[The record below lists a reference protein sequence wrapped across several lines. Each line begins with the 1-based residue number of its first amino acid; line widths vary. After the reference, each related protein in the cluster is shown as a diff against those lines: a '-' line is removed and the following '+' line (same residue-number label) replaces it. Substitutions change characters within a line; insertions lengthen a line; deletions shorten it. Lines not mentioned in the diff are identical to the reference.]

1 MRIRSRSLLL
11 LYLATFACDRPPTA
25 TPVTVAAALTSAGPV
40 TPGQSATVHGRKLGG
55 ETALL
60 VDGVQVPLLPTS
72 DSTAVFTAPH
82 LRACDTDGR
91 ELPLALAS
99 SPTAVVPAPL
109 HLATTI
115 NLAPGESRVLSAID
129 GACLQLSAADADF
142 VVSAVNLDETPS
154 ETPRQL
160 ADLTAWTADDPPP
173 ADAPGPALAAHD
185 APSFRTSAG
194 TRLLIQPLAWPAPYS
209 GSPRLF
215 DPRYATALPGDTV
228 RFVDWSRATSCSQAP
243 GTVPTYAVA
252 VAATSGLTVIGVDL
266 RLAGAADYL
275 TPGGRAFLTTAAA
288 IADPLIIPGMRRL
301 FDNDYRPL
309 PSAGGRHF
317 HIVTAIPAVAYS
329 SDGGT
334 SKPQADCAL
343 ASEMVSTLH
352 APPALPNAL
361 GPRILAT
368 EIVHEYAH
376 NADEITGRRFG
387 HRGGSIGWMQESW
400 AVNAEETAARLAT
413 GEPTRAHLSRLDAGM
428 PYRAGTTNSDWGLY
442 PQRSPWVGT
451 GAYKQ
456 GAALLAFA
464 RETAGEA
471 SLSDPAPSLYLR
483 LLARDAWTVSALA
496 AEVGTSAPELLDAW
510 ALADATD
517 DLSPPEAAA
526 AARLRSWDDAERV
539 TGNEGPRGGTPAEA
553 RPSRSVGR
561 TGPRKTVTLSAA
573 PGSYSAAYL
582 FAEHSLGAT
591 LQVKQS
597 STGSLRVRLTR
608 TR

>member
-1 MRIRSRSLLL
+1 MRIRFRSLLL
-11 LYLATFACDRPPTA
+11 LCGATFACDRPPTA
-25 TPVTVAAALTSAGPV
+25 TPVAVAALTSAGPV
-40 TPGQSATVHGRKLGG
+40 TPGQSASVHGRRLGG

-60 VDGVQVPLLPTS
+60 VDGVRVPLVPTS

-91 ELPLALAS
+91 ELPLALVN
-99 SPTAVVPAPL
+99 SPTAVVPARL
-109 HLATTI
+109 HLATTTT
-115 NLAPGESRVLSAID
+115 LAPGESRVLSATD
-129 GACLQLSAADADF
+129 GLCIQLPAADADF

-154 ETPRQL
+154 EAPRQL
-160 ADLTAWTADDPPP
+160 ADLIAWTAEDPPP
-173 ADAPGPALAAHD
+173 ADVPGPAFAAHD
-185 APSFRTSAG
+185 EPSFLTSPG
-194 TRLLIQPLAWPAPYS
+194 TQLLAVPLAWPAPYS
-209 GSPRLF
+209 ASPRLF
-215 DPRYATALPGDTV
+215 DARYASALPGDTV

-288 IADPLIIPGMRRL
+288 IADPLIVPAMRRL
-301 FDNDYRPL
+301 FDGDYRPL

-343 ASEMVSTLH
+343 ASEMVATLH

-456 GAALLAFA
+456 GAALVAFA
-464 RETAGEA
+464 RENAGEA
-471 SLSDPAPSLYLR
+471 SLWDPAPSLYLR
-483 LLARDAWTVSALA
+483 LLARDAWTLSALA
-496 AEVGTSAPELLDAW
+496 SEVGTSAAGLLDAW

-517 DLSPPEAAA
+517 DLSPPEVAA

-539 TGNEGPRGGTPAEA
+539 SGNEGPRGGSPVEA
-553 RPSRSVGR
+553 RPTRSVGR
-561 TGPRKTVTLSAA
+561 SGQRKSVTLSAA
-573 PGSYSAAYL
+573 PGSYAAAYVL
-582 FAEHSLGAT
+582 AESSLGAT

-597 STGSLRVRLTR
+597 SAGSIRVRLTR

>member
-1 MRIRSRSLLL
+1 MRIRLRSLLL
-11 LYLATFACDRPPTA
+11 LCGATFACDRPPTA
-25 TPVTVAAALTSAGPV
+25 TPVAVAALTLAGPV

-60 VDGVQVPLLPTS
+60 VDGVRVPLVPTS

-82 LRACDTDGR
+82 LRPCDTDGR

-99 SPTAVVPAPL
+99 SPAAVVPARL
-109 HLATTI
+109 HLATTVT
-115 NLAPGESRVLSAID
+115 LAPGESRVLSATD
-129 GACLQLSAADADF
+129 GACLQLPAVDADF
-142 VVSAVNLDETPS
+142 VVSAVNLEETPS
-154 ETPRQL
+154 ETSRQL
-160 ADLTAWTADDPPP
+160 ADLTAWTAEDPPP
-173 ADAPGPALAAHD
+173 ADVPGPAFAAHD
-185 APSFRTSAG
+185 DQSFRTAPR
-194 TRLLIQPLAWPAPYS
+194 TRLLTQPPLAWPAPYS
-209 GSPRLF
+209 ASPRLF
-215 DPRYATALPGDTV
+215 DPHYASALPGDTV

-266 RLAGAADYL
+266 RLAGSADYL

-288 IADPLIIPGMRRL
+288 IADPLIVPAMRRL
-301 FDNDYRPL
+301 FDGDYRPL

-343 ASEMVSTLH
+343 ASEMVATLH

-376 NADEITGRRFG
+376 NADEIPGRRFG
-387 HRGGSIGWMQESW
+387 HRGGSLGWMQESW

-413 GEPTRAHLSRLDAGM
+413 GEPTRAHLSGLDAGK

-456 GAALLAFA
+456 GAALVAFA

-471 SLSDPAPSLYLR
+471 SLGDPAPSLYLR

-496 AEVGTSAPELLDAW
+496 SEVGTSAAELLDAW

-517 DLSPPEAAA
+517 DLSPPEVAA

-539 TGNEGPRGGTPAEA
+539 AGNEGPRGGSPAEA

-561 TGPRKTVTLSAA
+561 TGQRKTVTLSAA
-573 PGSYSAAYL
+573 PGSYAAAYV
-582 FAEHSLGAT
+582 FADGSLGAT

-597 STGSLRVRLTR
+597 SAGSIRVRLTR